1 MQEILTQ
8 LGFSNKEADV
18 YLAALELGPS
28 EVTMIARQSSI
39 NRTTA
44 YQILEQLTAKRIIKI
59 AQQKPKIIYQAQEP
73 EKLLELLE
81 DQIKAKQNQL
91 QELKRALPRLKALYS
106 TLENKPKV
114 KFYEGIDGLKEMYD
128 LSLTS
133 SEALRAYTSAE
144 QLDKTLGARYT
155 KNYFDSRRKR
165 KIPIKSILPFEP
177 YAVKLKKE
185 EKKYLRTM
193 RFVPKKTYNF
203 SPEIYIYD
211 NKISFIS
218 LKERFGVLIESR
230 ELADAMKKAY
240 DLSWSKAKEYHQKIL
255 KTHKQT

>member
-8 LGFSNKEADV
+8 LGFTPKEAKV
-18 YLAALELGPS
+18 YLSCLELGPS
-28 EVTMIARQSSI
+28 EVTMIARQSAI

-44 YQILEQLTAKRIIKI
+44 YQILEQLTAKGIVKI
-59 AQQKPKIIYQAQEP
+59 NQQHPKIIYQAEEP
-73 EKLLELLE
+73 EKLAELLE

-91 QELKRALPRLKALYS
+91 QKLKRDLPQLKAIYS
-106 TLENKPKV
+106 TLANKPKV

-133 SEALRAYTSAE
+133 SEPLRAYTSAE
-144 QLDKTLGARYT
+144 QLEKTLGARYT
-155 KNYFDSRRKR
+155 KSYFDARRKR
-165 KIPIKSILPFEP
+165 KIPIRSILPFEP
-177 YAVKLKKE
+177 YAVKLKQE

-218 LKERFGVLIESR
+218 LKEHFGVLIESR

-240 DLSWSKAKEYHQKIL
+240 DLSWGRAKEYHRQIMKAA
-255 KTHKQT
+255 KN